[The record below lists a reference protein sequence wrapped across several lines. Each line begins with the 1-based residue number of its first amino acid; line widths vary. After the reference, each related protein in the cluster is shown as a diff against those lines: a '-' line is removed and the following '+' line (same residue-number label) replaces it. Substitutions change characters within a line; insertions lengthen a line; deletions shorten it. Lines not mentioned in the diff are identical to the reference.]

1 MKVIINSQITRKP
14 VLRLKVNKRP
24 LTHSVCG
31 PQKGYSIGGLSIP
44 VYANRHRE
52 YLLQEMVYKTI
63 ERGLL
68 SLSQEQEFAL
78 LDKALFLNERE
89 KALPLSQLLFR
100 KECQLKSQVK
110 TWEMERRGYY
120 D

>member
-1 MKVIINSQITRKP
+1 MKIVINSKVSRKP
-14 VLRLKVNKRP
+14 VLRLAVNKRP
-24 LTHSVCG
+24 FVCNVCG
-31 PQKGYSIGGLSIP
+31 PQRGYSIGGLPVS

-63 ERGLL
+63 ERGLF

-89 KALPLSQLLFR
+89 KALPLAQLLFTKGR
-100 KECQLKSQVK
+100 QVK
-110 TWEMERRGYY
+110 KQIEAWELERKGYY